1 MGGGLM
7 QLVAYGAQDI
17 YLTGNPQITFFK
29 VVYRRHTNF
38 SIEAI
43 QQVFNQNSENINTG
57 GRKSLLISRNGDL
70 VYKMWLECKLQC
82 GENFFGG
89 SPTYVNWTNNTG
101 HALIEECSIKIGGQQ
116 MDKHSSRW
124 LDIWNELTDHEE
136 SEWLGL
142 NKHSAKNAYL
152 KSNSSLPLYN
162 KNTLKL
168 YIPLQFWFNRNV
180 GLALPLIALQYHE
193 VNFKITYGSSIGFT
207 RSPKVWIDYIYLDT
221 DERRRFAQVSHEYL
235 IEQVQRDTFAGDKTT
250 FNLKFNHPVKE
261 LIFVN
266 DTSGS
271 TETGTTFG
279 PIRCSENVIN
289 KEAATPYADADNTSM
304 RLVLNGH
311 DRFAKRKMK
320 YFKTCQPLQHHTRC
334 PSVGKRFTVSV
345 IASVKDLADT
355 TKGIPLYYV
364 TKPVRLISA
373 NYAIIVAD
381 SANKTMGLYSSD
393 GGTDTDLFDTSSSAK
408 LLTNTPSGGAVHG
421 TNGDFILVKPDNVV
435 CIPAGKVIGL
445 KSAATAVTLEA
456 VITMEFEELPLLIGG
471 IISEDV
477 GNIYCYSF
485 ALKPEEHQPSGTCNF
500 SRIDSAQLIFDD
512 APGGSANCSLKVF
525 AVNYNVLRIM
535 SGMGGLAYSN

>member
-1 MGGGLM
+1 M

-38 SIEAI
+38 SMECI
-43 QQVFNQNSENINTG
+43 QQTLAGSAVASSTQTCTV
-57 GRKSLLISRNGDL
+57 SRNGDL
-70 VYKMWLECKLQC
+70 IHKVW
-82 GENFFGG
+82 
-89 SPTYVNWTNNTG
+89 
-101 HALIEECSIKIGGQQ
+101 IEDSNSGCTDGMIYDYIKRVDCEIGGQLIDRQ
-116 MDKHSSRW
+116 TCD
-124 LDIWNELTDHEE
+124 WNAVWWNLTTSE
-136 SEWLGL
+136 SKVDGL
-142 NKHSAKNAYL
+142 RNTFIGFSGADT
-152 KSNSSLPLYN
+152 SNTFYYPLN
-162 KNTLKL
+162 
-168 YIPLQFWFNRNV
+168 FWFCRNV